1 MTRCLLLV
9 DEAHAGAWNMA
20 MDEFLAL
27 RAEKENL
34 PILRLY
40 RWERPTLSLGY
51 FQRYQ
56 DRQQHAASVD
66 CPLVRRPSGGGAIL
80 HHYEWTY
87 SLALPAG
94 HPLSKDRLRLYHTVH
109 QTLVAWL
116 ESLGLSAEIVE
127 KSPPSCGSDTQSCSF
142 LCFQRRTVGDVIVPV
157 RRQCD
162 GKDKEITTYDNEIT
176 TPTVKVVG
184 SAQRRYRQAILQHG
198 SILLARSPFTPELPG
213 VAELLRD
220 VRMPRTYEEL
230 LHHVVS
236 HWIPLVARALE
247 CEFTLGT
254 LSLNRRP
261 EFTAL
266 WEKFT
271 SDRWTYKSTL

>member
-1 MTRCLLLV
+1 MTRWLLLI
-9 DEAHAGAWNMA
+9 DQAHAGAWNMA

-51 FQRYQ
+51 FQHYQ
-56 DRQQHAASVD
+56 AREQHAASVT
-66 CPLVRRPSGGGAIL
+66 CPVVRRPSGGGAIL

-94 HPLSKDRLRLYHTVH
+94 HRLSKDRLRLYHTVH
-109 QTLVAWL
+109 QTLVRWL
-116 ESLGLSAEIVE
+116 ESLGLSVQIVE
-127 KSPPSCGSDTQSCSF
+127 KSPLSCGSNTQSCPF
-142 LCFQRRTVGDVIVPV
+142 LCFQRRTVGDVIVPL
-157 RRQCD
+157 RRKSD
-162 GKDKEITTYDNEIT
+162 GDDREITSNSSET
-176 TPTVKVVG
+176 TLSTVKVVG
-184 SAQRRYRQAILQHG
+184 SAQRRYQQVILQHG
-198 SILLARSPFTPELPG
+198 SILLARSPFAPELPG
-213 VAELLRD
+213 VVELLRD

-230 LHHVVS
+230 LHHFVS

-254 LSLNRRP
+254 LSLNHRR

-266 WEKFT
+266 REKF
-271 SDRWTYKSTL
+271 SSNEWTYKTT